1 MINVVSLKWNK
12 WYILQFNLGGYN
24 MDTVFVVLFCLVGG
38 ISLYA
43 IVTGINGIRKALKQ
57 N

>member
-1 MINVVSLKWNK
+1 
-12 WYILQFNLGGYN
+12 